1 MMLKDKSNPELKKR
15 VLTKHISAKYVIT
28 CKVEDL
34 ASDKTKNELKILRM
48 RSMESKQSDWFIK
61 KNKGEKGMHTCEK
74 CNSEETSF
82 YE

>member
-1 MMLKDKSNPELKKR
+1 MEELLYDKFQTVSSDYISDFKYRLMMLKDKSNPELKKR

-48 RSMESKQSDWFIK
+48 RSMESK
-61 KNKGEKGMHTCEK
+61 
-74 CNSEETSF
+74 
-82 YE
+82 

>member
-1 MMLKDKSNPELKKR
+1 MLKDKSNPELKKR

-48 RSMESKQSDWFIK
+48 RSMESK
-61 KNKGEKGMHTCEK
+61 
-74 CNSEETSF
+74 
-82 YE
+82 